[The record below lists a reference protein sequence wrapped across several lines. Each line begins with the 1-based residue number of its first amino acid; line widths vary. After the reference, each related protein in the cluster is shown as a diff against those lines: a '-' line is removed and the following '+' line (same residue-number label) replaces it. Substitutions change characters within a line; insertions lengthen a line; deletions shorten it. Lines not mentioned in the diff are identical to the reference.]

1 MQKVEQGNYEAKV
14 YQVALSLVPGVG
26 NALAKTLVSYCGSAE
41 AVFQSKSHQLL
52 KIPGIGQKIANAIR
66 NHQLLATAEE
76 EISRCQQKG
85 ILVLSYTDAAYPHR
99 LKQIYDAPAVLY
111 YKGNTDLNAQKII
124 SIVGTRNATSYGRE
138 VLEEFMKGLAKHNPL
153 IVSGLAYGIDIYAH
167 RTALQH
173 KLDTVGVLANGLD
186 IVYPAVHKK
195 TVTEMLNQGGL
206 VSEIKPGVA
215 PEAHYFPARNRIIA
229 GMADATIVVE
239 AAVTGG
245 ALITA
250 NLANDYDR
258 EVFAVPG
265 NLYQNYSQGCNKL
278 IRNHKAH
285 ILTGI
290 EHLEYIMNWDLGEA
304 PSQPSLFSLPDME
317 KLPEAERKIVELLL
331 TQEQGILMDEI
342 SWKVQTPI
350 HQMASCLLN
359 LECKGLVKALP
370 GKKYKLVRR

>member
-1 MQKVEQGNYEAKV
+1 MQIEEQESYDAKI

-41 AVFQSKSHQLL
+41 AVFRTKSHQLH
-52 KIPGIGQKIANAIR
+52 KIPGIGSKISAAIR
-66 NHQLLATAEE
+66 SHKVLATAERE
-76 EISRCQQKG
+76 VARCHQKG
-85 ILVLSYTDAAYPHR
+85 IQVLTYTDSSYPSR

-111 YKGNTDLNAQKII
+111 CKGNAHLNAQKVV
-124 SIVGTRNATSYGRE
+124 SIVGTRSATSYGRE
-138 VLEEFMKGLAKHNPL
+138 VIEELMTGLAKHQAL

-167 RTALQH
+167 RMALHHQ
-173 KLDTVGVLANGLD
+173 LDTIGVLANGLD
-186 IVYPAVHKK
+186 IIYPAVHKK
-195 TVTEMLNQGGL
+195 TALEMVEQGGL
-206 VSEIKPGVA
+206 VSEIKPGVP

-239 AAVTGG
+239 AAATGG

-250 NLANDYDR
+250 NLANDYNR

-265 NLYQNYSQGCNKL
+265 NLYQTYSQGCNKL

-285 ILTGI
+285 ILTGM
-290 EHLEYIMNWDLGEA
+290 EHLEYIMNWDLESTTA
-304 PSQPSLFSLPDME
+304 PTPSAVLPDLE
-317 KLPEAERKIVELLL
+317 DLPAPERKIIDLLL
-331 TQEQGILMDEI
+331 SQEQGMLMDEI

-350 HQMASCLLN
+350 YQLASLLLN

-370 GKKYKLVRR
+370 GKKYKLARR